1 MERFNNLYD
10 ELDIDSMGGYG
21 EVEEGAKEFEISDA
35 STADWA
41 ISKIAEERKRTQYF
55 VDVAKQEIENLKKQI
70 KEMEEK
76 RDRSVQYLS
85 GCLGKYLEREE
96 VPTKKTTTQE
106 SLTLPAGKIIKKFA
120 KTEFKMPNGK
130 SITDSKGDAKLVKE
144 VADINDEFIKTKQEV
159 DWASLKKHL
168 GVDDDGNVIYKDTGE
183 FLESIVAQET
193 LPYIEIKTE

>member
-10 ELDIDSMGGYG
+10 ELDIESMGGYDD
-21 EVEEGAKEFEISDA
+21 VEDGAKEFEISDA

-55 VDVAKQEIENLKKQI
+55 VDVAKKEIENLEKQI
-70 KEMEEK
+70 KDMEEK
-76 RDRSVQYLS
+76 CERSVQYLS
-85 GCLGKYLEREE
+85 GCLGKYLERDD

-106 SLTLPAGKIIKKFA
+106 SITLPAGKIIKKFA

-130 SITDSKGDAKLVKE
+130 SITSSKGDAKLVKE

-159 DWASLKKHL
+159 DWTNLKKHL
-168 GVDDDGNVIYKDTGE
+168 DVDDDGDVIYKDTGE

>member
-10 ELDIDSMGGYG
+10 ELDIESMGGYDD
-21 EVEEGAKEFEISDA
+21 VEDGAKEFEIADA

-55 VDVAKQEIENLKKQI
+55 VDVAKKEIENLEKQI
-70 KEMEEK
+70 KDMEDKCE
-76 RDRSVQYLS
+76 RSVQYLS
-85 GCLGKYLEREE
+85 GCLGKYLERDD

-106 SLTLPAGKIIKKFA
+106 SITLPAGKIIKKFA

-130 SITDSKGDAKLVKE
+130 SVTNSKGDAKLVKE
-144 VADINDEFIKTKQEV
+144 VADINDKFIKTKQEV

-168 GVDDDGNVIYKDTGE
+168 DVDDEGNVIYKDTGE

>member
-10 ELDIDSMGGYG
+10 ELDIESMGGYDD
-21 EVEEGAKEFEISDA
+21 VEDDAKEFEIADA

-55 VDVAKQEIENLKKQI
+55 VDVAKKEIENLEKQI
-70 KEMEEK
+70 KDMEDKCE
-76 RDRSVQYLS
+76 RSVQYLS
-85 GCLGKYLEREE
+85 GCLGKYLERDD

-106 SLTLPAGKIIKKFA
+106 SITLPAGKIIKKFA
-120 KTEFKMPNGK
+120 KTEFSMPNGK
-130 SITDSKGDAKLVKE
+130 SITSSKSDAKLVKE
-144 VADINDEFIKTKQEV
+144 VADINYEFIKTKQEV

-168 GVDDDGNVIYKDTGE
+168 DVDDEGNVIYKDTGE
-183 FLESIVAQET
+183 LLESIVAQET

>member
-10 ELDIDSMGGYG
+10 ELDIESMGGYDD
-21 EVEEGAKEFEISDA
+21 VEDGTKEFEISDA

-55 VDVAKQEIENLKKQI
+55 VDVAKKEIENLEKQI
-70 KEMEEK
+70 KDMEDKCE
-76 RDRSVQYLS
+76 RSVQYLS
-85 GCLGKYLEREE
+85 GCLGKYLERDD

-106 SLTLPAGKIIKKFA
+106 SITLPAGKIIKKFA
-120 KTEFKMPNGK
+120 KTEFRMPNGK
-130 SITDSKGDAKLVKE
+130 SITSSKGDAKLIKE
-144 VADINDEFIKTKQEV
+144 VADINYEFIKTKQEV

-168 GVDDDGNVIYKDTGE
+168 DVDDEGNVIYKDTGE